1 MIKINSFTDLVAC
14 YKSYCLTFL
23 IYKTSDL
30 FFNDKRCSFI
40 NQILQSVV
48 VSFNKIEDFS
58 NQTKKERAWFYLISK
73 SWPIKLPNQG
83 LIAKEVD
90 YIFFEKFDRIAK
102 ITCRVYKLINGLIKS
117 EPLSIKQTF
126 INKSLITSLFAWP
139 NYSESYILDTSR
151 HIHHDRY

>member
-30 FFNDKRCSFI
+30 FFNDKRCSLI

-48 VSFNKIEDFS
+48 AESFNKIEDFS

-73 SWPIKLPNQG
+73 GWPIKLPNQG

-90 YIFFEKFDRIAK
+90 YIFF
-102 ITCRVYKLINGLIKS
+102 
-117 EPLSIKQTF
+117 
-126 INKSLITSLFAWP
+126 
-139 NYSESYILDTSR
+139 
-151 HIHHDRY
+151 